1 MKIVV
6 VGGVCVQSDAISAA
20 LLSQATI
27 LAEQPGVD
35 SVSVATQACDR
46 STALD
51 VNIVTDSWS
60 LLRSPTV
67 ADADL
72 VIFHWGI
79 AYELFD
85 ALPLVAARTRTV
97 VHFHNVTPRHL
108 VTESQWPTIDR
119 SLAQIQLLA
128 LTDTVI
134 WTESE
139 FNAETLVDWG
149 IDRDRIIFMPFPV
162 EAPRP
167 IRRAPRSG
175 PIRLLTVGRLVHA
188 KGVDVLIDAFG
199 SAVQQSEGPMVLTLM
214 GNSSLSD
221 VDFLVRLQ
229 RRIDEFGLQDIV
241 QLITDADD
249 ASVWEALANADI
261 VVSPSLHEGL
271 CVPVIEAY
279 IAGCRVIGTDAG
291 NLPFIVQ
298 HPDPIAPAGDAT
310 ALAAAIVGLATEL
323 STGVVERPAGADQLV
338 ECFST
343 NSVTRRLRKAI
354 ALDDAERPSYAWTS
368 WIDSGMSRRNAV
380 DA

>member
-27 LAEQPGVD
+27 LAGLPGVD
-35 SVSVATQACDR
+35 HVSVATQACDR

-51 VNIVTDSWS
+51 VNIVADSWS
-60 LLRSPTV
+60 LVRLPSV
-67 ADADL
+67 VDADL

-85 ALPLVAARTRTV
+85 ALPLVAATTRTV

-108 VTESQWPTIDR
+108 VAESQRPTIDR
-119 SLAQIQLLA
+119 SLAQIQLLGMS
-128 LTDTVI
+128 DSVI

-139 FNAETLVDWG
+139 FNAETLVEWG

-162 EAPRP
+162 EAPGR
-167 IRRAPRSG
+167 IRRTQRSG
-175 PIRLLTVGRLVHA
+175 AIKLLTIGRLVHA
-188 KGVDVLIDAFG
+188 KGVEVLIDAFG
-199 SAVQQSEGPMVLTLM
+199 YAVQQSSIPMELTLM
-214 GNSSLSD
+214 GNSTLSD

-229 RRIDEFGLQDIV
+229 RRIDEFGLSEIV
-241 QLITDADD
+241 RVVTDADD
-249 ASVWEALANADI
+249 AAIWKALERSDI

-298 HPDPIAPAGDAT
+298 DPDPIAPAGDAA
-310 ALAAAIVGLATEL
+310 ALGTAIVGLATEL
-323 STGVVERPAGADQLV
+323 STGVVEWPAGADRLV

-343 NSVTRRLRKAI
+343 RSVTHRLRAAI
-354 ALDDAERPSYAWTS
+354 ALQDADLPSYASTS

>member
-60 LLRSPTV
+60 LLRSPAV

-79 AYELFD
+79 AYEL
-85 ALPLVAARTRTV
+85 
-97 VHFHNVTPRHL
+97 
-108 VTESQWPTIDR
+108 QWPTIDR

-221 VDFLVRLQ
+221 VDFLVRLE

-343 NSVTRRLRKAI
+343 KSVTRRLRKAI
-354 ALDDAERPSYAWTS
+354 ALDDADRPSYAWTS